1 MNSLTEF
8 ESKRLLRKFGLISCN
23 ESTAK
28 DYEEAA
34 AAALEIG
41 YPIVLKISG
50 EGTEHKSEL
59 GGVKLG
65 INNQDELSVAFDE
78 ILVSNSEVSEFLIC
92 EHIEGKREFIAGYHI
107 DKDFGPTIMFGLGGI
122 FAEAISDASFR
133 LLPCSREELLRMV
146 YELKSSALLNE
157 FRSEPDVDLEALAD
171 TLEAIAKCGLADPL
185 IEAID
190 VNPIV
195 ISGDRPVAVDAL
207 VIKS

>member
-8 ESKRLLRKFGLISCN
+8 ESKRLLSKFGLISCN

-28 DYEEAA
+28 NYEEAA

-146 YELKSSALLNE
+146 YELKSNALLNE

-171 TLEAIAKCGLADPL
+171 MLEAIAKCGLANPQ

>member
-8 ESKRLLRKFGLISCN
+8 ESKRLLSKFGLISCN

-28 DYEEAA
+28 NYEEAA

-78 ILVSNSEVSEFLIC
+78 ILVSNGEVSEFLIC

-146 YELKSSALLNE
+146 YELKSNALLN
-157 FRSEPDVDLEALAD
+157 
-171 TLEAIAKCGLADPL
+171 
-185 IEAID
+185 
-190 VNPIV
+190 
-195 ISGDRPVAVDAL
+195 
-207 VIKS
+207 

>member
-8 ESKRLLRKFGLISCN
+8 ESKRLLSKFGLISCN

-28 DYEEAA
+28 NYEEAA

-133 LLPCSREELLRMV
+133 LLPCSREALVRMV
-146 YELKSSALLNE
+146 YELKSNALLN
-157 FRSEPDVDLEALAD
+157 FVS
-171 TLEAIAKCGLADPL
+171 
-185 IEAID
+185 
-190 VNPIV
+190 IV
-195 ISGDRPVAVDAL
+195 FS
-207 VIKS
+207 

>member
-1 MNSLTEF
+1 M
-8 ESKRLLRKFGLISCN
+8 
-23 ESTAK
+23 
-28 DYEEAA
+28 
-34 AAALEIG
+34 
-41 YPIVLKISG
+41 
-50 EGTEHKSEL
+50 

-92 EHIEGKREFIAGYHI
+92 EHIEGKREFIVGYHI
-107 DKDFGPTIMFGLGGI
+107 DKDFGPTIMFVRGI
-122 FAEAISDASFR
+122 FAEAISARHSPASM
-133 LLPCSREELLRMV
+133 LSEELLRMV
-146 YELKSSALLNE
+146 YELKSNALLNE

-195 ISGDRPVAVDAL
+195 ISGDGLLRLTHLSLNHDASTEFTYP
-207 VIKS
+207 I

>member
-8 ESKRLLRKFGLISCN
+8 ESKRLLSKFGLISCN

-28 DYEEAA
+28 NYEEAA

-146 YELKSSALLNE
+146 YELKSNALLNE

-171 TLEAIAKCGLADPL
+171 TLEAIANCGLADPL

>member
-8 ESKRLLRKFGLISCN
+8 ESKRLLNEFGLISCR

-28 DYEEAA
+28 NYEEAA

-50 EGTEHKSEL
+50 DGTEHKSEL

-65 INNQDELSVAFDE
+65 INNQTELSVAFNE
-78 ILVSNSEVSEFLIC
+78 MRVSNSEVSEFLIC
-92 EHIEGKREFIAGYHI
+92 EHIGGKREFIAGYHI
-107 DKDFGPTIMFGLGGI
+107 DKDFGPTIMFGLGGV
-122 FAEAISDASFR
+122 FAEALSDASFR
-133 LLPCSREELLRMV
+133 LLPCSRAELIRMV
-146 YELKSSALLNE
+146 HELNSNALLNE
-157 FRSEPDVDLEALAD
+157 FRNEPDVDLEALAD

-185 IEAID
+185 IQAID

-195 ISGDRPVAVDAL
+195 ISGNRPIAVDAL
-207 VIKS
+207 IIKS

>member
-8 ESKRLLRKFGLISCN
+8 ESKRLLSKFGLISCN

-28 DYEEAA
+28 NYEEAA

-78 ILVSNSEVSEFLIC
+78 MLVSNSEVSEFLIC

-146 YELKSSALLNE
+146 YELKSNALLNE
-157 FRSEPDVDLEALAD
+157 FRSEPDVDLDALVD

-195 ISGDRPVAVDAL
+195 ISGDLPVAVDAL